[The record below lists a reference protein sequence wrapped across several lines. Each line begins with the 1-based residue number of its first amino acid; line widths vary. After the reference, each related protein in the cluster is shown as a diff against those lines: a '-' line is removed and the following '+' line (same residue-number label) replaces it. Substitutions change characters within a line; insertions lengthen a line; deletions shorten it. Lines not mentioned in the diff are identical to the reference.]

1 MNWELEFMQW
11 ADGGWASP
19 FLDRVIP
26 WLTHLGSHIAV
37 ILFIV
42 LVCALTRQRKAL
54 GRLGLLYGIQSA
66 VVYSLKFLIQRQRPP
81 FPQEMVLRFSKGPG
95 EVMDPSF
102 PSAHTLY
109 AFMMATLLSARFPR
123 YRVLFYI
130 AAGLVGWTRVYL
142 GVHFPTDV
150 AAGAL
155 LGYGITRLFLLKM
168 GIPSFGNRD
177 PS

>member
-1 MNWELEFMQW
+1 
-11 ADGGWASP
+11 
-19 FLDRVIP
+19 
-26 WLTHLGSHIAV
+26 
-37 ILFIV
+37 
-42 LVCALTRQRKAL
+42 
-54 GRLGLLYGIQSA
+54 
-66 VVYSLKFLIQRQRPP
+66 
-81 FPQEMVLRFSKGPG
+81 LRFSKGPG
-95 EVMDPSF
+95 EVLDPSF

-155 LGYGITRLFLLKM
+155 LGYGITRLFLFKM